1 MSSNRGPAYEG
12 ALQFGQTVV
21 HVNVNRV
28 RALAFEILPLF
39 FETELLLECKPNVIQ
54 SYVLLGRDNVAS
66 DRETIWMG
74 LMALGLSVFLGWTF
88 PLYSCL
94 LFLYLLNRNDYI
106 A

>member
-39 FETELLLECKPNVIQ
+39 FETELLLLRNQNVIQ
-54 SYVLLGRDNVAS
+54 SYVLLGRDDVAS

-74 LMALGLSVFLGWTF
+74 LMPLGVSVFFRMDLPSVLL
-88 PLYSCL
+88 PLVFIS
-94 LFLYLLNRNDYI
+94 